1 MNDNPP
7 DTWKVHYDADDDVV
21 VSTIVGYATTEDLMA
36 SAIARISLG
45 KEKGTT
51 NFVLDTRGFLPSDRA
66 SFEAIYET
74 VTRSYPTMFVD
85 RSTRLAVIPP
95 ESEDAR
101 WFMDFFQSMCDSRG
115 WNAREVA
122 NWDEA
127 RVWFGEAPEAER
139 PETIASDDGTLL
151 GDGRNWLVHYL
162 SDLDVL
168 ELRYRGRIDG
178 DIVLKASSAR
188 IDMGRK
194 MDCTR
199 FLIDCEEVTQAEGTA
214 DAIYERVTKTYHYFQ
229 ADPDSRFGVI
239 TPAKQEAAWFT
250 QFFEK
255 VGQDR
260 GWNVRLFDDRAETI
274 AWLTA

>member
-1 MNDNPP
+1 M
-7 DTWKVHYDADDDVV
+7 HYDADDDVV
-21 VSTIVGYATTEDLMA
+21 VSTIQGYATTEDLMA

-45 KEKGTT
+45 QEKGTT

-85 RSTRLAVIPP
+85 RSTKLAVIPP
-95 ESEDAR
+95 ESDDAR

-127 RVWFGEAPEAER
+127 RTWFGEAPEAER
-139 PETIASDDGTLL
+139 AETVASDDGTLL
-151 GDGRNWLVHYL
+151 SDGRHWLVHYL
-162 SDLDVL
+162 SDLDLV
-168 ELRYRGRIDG
+168 ELRYQGRIDG

-194 MDCTR
+194 MNCTR
-199 FLIDCEEVTQAEGTA
+199 FLIDCEEVTEAEGTA

-229 ADPDSRFGVI
+229 ADPDSLFGVI
-239 TPAKQEAAWFT
+239 LPARKEATWFT

-255 VGQDR
+255 VGRER
-260 GWNVRLFDDRAETI
+260 GWNVRLFDTRADTI
-274 AWLTA
+274 EWLTA

>member
-1 MNDNPP
+1 MSDEAPT
-7 DTWKVHYDADDDVV
+7 TWQVHYDEDDHVV
-21 VSTIVGYATTEDLMA
+21 VSTISGYATTDDLMA

-45 KEKGTT
+45 QEKGTT
-51 NFVLDTRGFLPSDRA
+51 HFVLDTRGFLPSDRA

-74 VTRSYPTMFVD
+74 VTKSYPTMFVD
-85 RSTRLAVIPP
+85 RTTKLAVIPP
-95 ESEDAR
+95 EADNAR

-115 WNAREVA
+115 WNARKVA
-122 NWDEA
+122 DWDEA
-127 RVWFGEAPEAER
+127 RAWFEEVPEAAR
-139 PETIASDDGTLL
+139 AETVASDDGTLL

-162 SDLDVL
+162 GDLDLV

-194 MDCTR
+194 MDCLR
-199 FLIDCEEVTQAEGTA
+199 FLIDCEAVTEVEDAV
-214 DAIYERVTKTYHYFQ
+214 DAIYERVTKTYHYLRT
-229 ADPDSRFGVI
+229 DPDTRFGVVL
-239 TPAKQEAAWFT
+239 PASSDVSWFL

-255 VGQDR
+255 AGRER
-260 GWNVRLFDDRAETI
+260 GWNVRLFENRAETI